1 MVTSQNGGPATA
13 ASTAAAAGAAP
24 AVSLSYLIGATT
36 DACSSRIS
44 TPSPQWRQ
52 FSFFSQT
59 AIRDHHAPSL
69 GAPEMLRQ
77 PALISTIN
85 AGPTSSSSSSA
96 GRPSASGYNLAAQDE
111 EEDLVLVADVDG
123 NVHVLSADYEVVR
136 TWSAYGPGGRC
147 SLIQTVRNWKGIVVT
162 IGEDSASPF
171 PVLKIWYLSRTRSSF
186 PESMP
191 TLLRLAR
198 INPSS
203 RPHPVSALSVSPGMV
218 YIILGLADGTVV
230 AFKHVDQLVEA
241 SLASVVAAAA
251 SNGGNAANAAAVLG
265 LGKLRNLYS
274 GKEPITGLGCT
285 RTYSSP
291 TPSSSGKKSIPSSVT
306 LFILTT
312 EQILSYPLSAP
323 SSRTS
328 STVATPLDGM
338 GANVGCSAVV
348 RMQAG
353 EKIVLAREEAIYV
366 YGPEGRENCFAY
378 EGPKSSIRVLSSA
391 ISAVPTGSTRSTYLA
406 IVSPPLVASSA
417 LASATIR
424 NYARMSAANAAASS
438 SSSPTNGSSS
448 TDVAKVTIFDP
459 ENKFVAYSGTFE
471 EGVRDVWEAYGA
483 VWVWNEGGKL
493 FRLSEQPLQ
502 SSLATMYGKN
512 LYTLA
517 ISLAQSRKVG
527 ASEVAEIYR
536 RYGDHLYSKSDFE
549 GAMSCYLKTVG
560 SVQASYVIRKFLD
573 AQRLSHLTSY
583 LQELHARGLANSDH
597 TTLLLNCY
605 TKLADD
611 TALSSFLHSSFDSS
625 KPTPKSSSTDP
636 SASTSVADE
645 PPFDLETAIRVC
657 RQAGYFTHA
666 SWLAS
671 RYQAHQHYLRIQ
683 IEDVEN
689 IGDALDYVRRLDPE
703 VARDNLVKY
712 GKSLLGK
719 EPSKTTEVLIDL
731 CCGTLTKGGGGENGG
746 KDQNGG
752 VGKEEKQ
759 IGGKS
764 YMSYLAYGTSA
775 EPAPPPPPA
784 ATTSKANGSRIQ
796 EGSSQ
801 AYPGTAPAVRQ
812 DDAASTPVH
821 PSSPLPMGVSAALP
835 TPRQFFAHFV
845 DHTTEFIRFLET
857 VAERRYG
864 RKLTGSSQAS
874 SSDPLPEPQSL
885 GAKEMMPDDSRDE
898 QAIWNTL
905 LELYLSPFPT
915 ISTTGPAEG
924 KAKVSQEELRL
935 QAKALQLLNSRG
947 RIPYDETQAL
957 LVCSTRGF
965 EHGLILLYEHLG
977 LYEDIVRYWI
987 EASSTHT
994 VPSSRVITALRR
1006 YASSQSTRPR
1016 APLYKMVLR
1025 HLTSSPSLLPRH
1037 SQDVLDLLDEIDR
1050 DAILSPISVVQLLS
1064 RGGEGGASI
1073 GLVKSYLKK
1082 RLAKEQ
1088 QEVDA
1093 VSLFGPQALL
1103 FQPLTLPLPSTPQ
1116 DQALIKSYRVES
1128 NRKRKEI
1135 QELSDPQTPR
1145 IFQVT
1150 RCSAC
1155 GGQLDLPA
1163 VHFMCRHSYHQR
1175 CAIAKLG
1182 APRRKMYLTPNPLSP
1197 TTAHRCLGESE
1208 STCPSCAQQ
1217 HGMIRELRRANEA
1230 LASQH
1235 EIFLAEVEEA
1245 EADQGFR
1252 LIANAFGKGLMGL
1265 SLEEGAAGK

>member
-1 MVTSQNGGPATA
+1 MVTPKDGGRATA
-13 ASTAAAAGAAP
+13 APTTAGSGAAAGAGAGAAP
-24 AVSLSYLIGATT
+24 A
-36 DACSSRIS
+36 
-44 TPSPQWRQ
+44 WRQ
-52 FSFFSQT
+52 FNFFSQT
-59 AIRDHHAPSL
+59 AIRDYHAPSL

-77 PALISTIN
+77 PAFISTIN
-85 AGPTSSSSSSA
+85 AGPSSSSSPA
-96 GRPSASGYNLAAQDE
+96 GPSSASGLNHDAQDE
-111 EEDLVLVADVDG
+111 EEDLVLVADLDG
-123 NVHVLSADYEVVR
+123 NVHVLSPDYEVVR

-147 SLIQTVRNWKGIVVT
+147 TIIQTVRNWKGVVIT
-162 IGEDSASPF
+162 IGDDSASPF
-171 PVLKIWYLSRTRSSF
+171 PLLKIWYLSRTRSSF
-186 PESMP
+186 PESVP
-191 TLLRLAR
+191 TLLRSAR

-241 SLASVVAAAA
+241 SLASVAAAAA

-265 LGKLRNLYS
+265 LGKLRTLHS

-291 TPSSSGKKSIPSSVT
+291 TPSSSGKKSIPSSTT

-328 STVATPLDGM
+328 STTATTLDGM
-338 GANVGCSAVV
+338 GANVGCSAVI
-348 RMQAG
+348 RTQAG
-353 EKIVLAREEAIYV
+353 EKIVIAREEAIYV

-417 LASATIR
+417 SASATIR

-448 TDVAKVTIFDP
+448 TDVAKVTMFDP

-483 VWVWNEGGKL
+483 VWVWTEGGKL

-549 GAMSCYLKTVG
+549 GAMNCYLKTVG

-611 TALSSFLHSSFDSS
+611 TALSSFLHSSSDSS
-625 KPTPKSSSTDP
+625 KSTKPSSMDP
-636 SASTSVADE
+636 SASTSTANE

-689 IGDALDYVRRLDPE
+689 IVDALSYVRRLDPE
-703 VARDNLVKY
+703 IARDSLVKY

-719 EPSKTTEVLIDL
+719 EPRKTTEILIDL
-731 CCGTLTKGGGGENGG
+731 CCGTLKNGGRGSGGEEPKNGLA
-746 KDQNGG
+746 
-752 VGKEEKQ
+752 GKEEKES
-759 IGGKS
+759 GGKS
-764 YMSYLAYGTSA
+764 YLSYLAYGTSA
-775 EPAPPPPPA
+775 EPGPPPPA
-784 ATTSKANGSRIQ
+784 TATTSKSNGSRIR
-796 EGSSQ
+796 EGSS
-801 AYPGTAPAVRQ
+801 AAPTGTSSTSRP
-812 DDAASTPVH
+812 DNAASTSID
-821 PSSPLPMGVSAALP
+821 PSSTPHAMESTAALP
-835 TPRQFFAHFV
+835 APRQFFAHFV

-864 RKLTGSSQAS
+864 RKLTGSSQPS
-874 SSDPLPEPQSL
+874 SLDPLPEPQSL
-885 GAKEMMPDDSRDE
+885 GAKEMMADDSRDE

-905 LELYLSPFPT
+905 LELYLSSS
-915 ISTTGPAEG
+915 STSTSTPSEAGGET
-924 KAKVSQEELRL
+924 KAKVSQDELKL

-947 RIPYDETQAL
+947 QIPYDETQAL
-957 LVCSTRGF
+957 LVCSTRAF
-965 EHGLILLYEHLG
+965 EQGLILIYEHLG

-987 EASSTHT
+987 EASSTNAA
-994 VPSSRVITALRR
+994 PSSRVITALRR

-1016 APLYKMVLR
+1016 SPLYKMVLR
-1025 HLTSSPSLLPRH
+1025 HLTSSPSLLSRH
-1037 SQDVLDLLDEIDR
+1037 TQDVLDLLDEIDR
-1050 DAILSPISVVQLLS
+1050 DAILPPISVVQLLS
-1064 RGGEGGASI
+1064 RGGDGGASI
-1073 GLVKSYLKK
+1073 GLVKTYLKK

-1093 VSLFGPQALL
+1093 TNISNRFLSFFSLRI
-1103 FQPLTLPLPSTPQ
+1103 PQ

-1135 QELSDPQTPR
+1135 QELSDPKTPR

-1175 CAIAKLG
+1175 C
-1182 APRRKMYLTPNPLSP
+1182 
-1197 TTAHRCLGESE
+1197 LGESE
-1208 STCPSCAQQ
+1208 SSCPSCAQQ

-1230 LASQH
+1230 FASQH
-1235 EIFLAEVEEA
+1235 DIFLAEVEEA
-1245 EADQGFR
+1245 EGDQGFR
-1252 LIANAFGKGLMGL
+1252 LIANAFSKGLMGL
-1265 SLEEGAAGK
+1265 SLEEGVAGR